1 MNEAINASH
10 NVNDSFALHTINNSN
25 AGAFLSPYFSMR
37 KLRMVYN
44 ELALADEFEFKN
56 FDEFKQTVLSSPVP
70 QLELSKWQA
79 IASRR

>member
-1 MNEAINASH
+1 MNEALNAAHYIN
-10 NVNDSFALHTINNSN
+10 NSFALHTVNNSN
-25 AGAFLSPYFSMR
+25 IGAILTPYFSMR
-37 KLRMVYN
+37 KLKMVYN
-44 ELALADEFEFKN
+44 ELVGTNELEFAN